1 MVLLHLRNRP
11 EAGPLF
17 DFVLFFFFSF
27 YGSKKIG
34 TNFQFHFGDCLEP
47 AINFSLVWR
56 SKTIGQFIL
65 INSFSFWSSK
75 EDQKLKKKTT
85 DSVREAE
92 AIESGLMNASNQ
104 GFRNQQKGQKER
116 KKERNNGKRVQ
127 SRQHVLSQRKSV
139 AFVLSLASLSL
150 SLSLRR
156 EDADQK
162 TMEPLTHSQ
171 THTHTHTHI
180 LLYFIAVQQRAT

>member
-1 MVLLHLRNRP
+1 
-11 EAGPLF
+11 
-17 DFVLFFFFSF
+17 
-27 YGSKKIG
+27 
-34 TNFQFHFGDCLEP
+34 
-47 AINFSLVWR
+47 
-56 SKTIGQFIL
+56 
-65 INSFSFWSSK
+65 
-75 EDQKLKKKTT
+75 
-85 DSVREAE
+85 
-92 AIESGLMNASNQ
+92 MNASNQ

-171 THTHTHTHI
+171 THTHTHTSCYT
-180 LLYFIAVQQRAT
+180 LLRSNKGQRNHRSAANRFARCRTRVTWVRFLGRRPLIQTPVVGQECRCLVCVCVCV